1 MKFFRT
7 HQVDTT
13 FVVEFCGIISAIPRH
28 WKHLIN
34 TCHNLIYKENK
45 FIHQLQIDPKP
56 CKYFYRQF
64 IDKNTVGPVNIINK
78 WSNEF
83 DIEETEWGLIFSE
96 SFSLSKNN
104 KLSCFQYKLI
114 HRILALNPSLSKCKI
129 KETELCSFCKIN
141 L

>member
-1 MKFFRT
+1 M
-7 HQVDTT
+7 
-13 FVVEFCGIISAIPRH
+13 
-28 WKHLIN
+28 IN

-64 IDKNTVGPVNIINK
+64 IDKNTIVPVNIINK

-96 SFSLSKNN
+96 SFLLSKNN
-104 KLSCFQYKLI
+104 KLSCFQYQLI
-114 HRILALNPSLSKCKI
+114 HRIFALNRYLYKRKI
-129 KETELCSFCKIN
+129 KETELFPFAMKQNKLIN
-141 L
+141 TFWGTVM